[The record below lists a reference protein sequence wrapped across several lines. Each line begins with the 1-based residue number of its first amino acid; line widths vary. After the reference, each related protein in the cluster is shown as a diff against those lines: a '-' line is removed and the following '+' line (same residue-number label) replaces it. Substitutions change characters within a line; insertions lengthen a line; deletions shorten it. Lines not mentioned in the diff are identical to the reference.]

1 MSGGGRPPN
10 SAPSLPLHSS
20 SSGSLGSLQT
30 PDTSSLFLSSL
41 GSHARPRTA
50 EFTSLEDLLNFSG
63 IAQQTS
69 SLEVLARDLE
79 QKGAASA
86 GPPEPK
92 RLCTDVTSHSSPLSL
107 SANNAASTVVVSPLP
122 QPRTSAAPL
131 TRNSPTSSVAIP
143 TLFQTSRPSMP
154 VVQSTTQTN
163 LTPTTTRPSL
173 AGTPLLTGSTVR
185 LVTGSTTSSLLPHS
199 SYSINPPVIPSGIPF
214 PTCLPSSLS
223 TLTAITTSPV
233 VPSVLAQST
242 TLTSSATMP
251 PHTFFPS
258 STSLQIPPST
268 SASTFSISNTSTTST
283 GSAGTRTNP
292 PGAAPTSL
300 PSLPASPA
308 QRALLVQLVQAYKQ
322 CSALGDTQG
331 QAKVKAQLNLLLQ
344 AQQKIA
350 AISPTNHTNF
360 LQTKNT
366 ASSQLT
372 VTSPLAIQPVTMAP
386 TSSTS
391 LSQFSLLNPTST
403 SVPNPTSTSL
413 LNLTGTSLLQS
424 PQLTF
429 SRLTSSAK
437 GVEPV
442 AMESVSNSQK
452 QGFQPNSTSP
462 STHALTTLTP
472 ISSQARV
479 SAPSGSA
486 SALKA
491 AALYNLRLRQL
502 QLFLQSLPEDQRPHS
517 IPELKALLQKSGGPL
532 GALTAAAVTSTTSS
546 APVPTL
552 LTSSLPRSAASHIVP
567 TVGQCLPQ
575 LTQDPPATTSTP
587 VTAPP
592 STASLLHSLA
602 RGSMPLSPTSLFH
615 FTGSHLSSASPSASS
630 QLPTST
636 IGTAGTIGTTPPT
649 TGTIV
654 SLPLTTR
661 TNVPFTIGT
670 TSTPPLTT
678 GTTITPPLTT
688 VTPPTG
694 TTATLLTTK
703 QTNSQPVSDVNK
715 SLTSIANSEPIKPGV
730 PTPLPPGVNPETL
743 GVLCRMPDSDLQKLK
758 LPPVLMTAIR
768 VWRGQQSTGLH
779 RGRKPVGSQ
788 AVPIIIPPSTSSS
801 SHQSTATAATSAL
814 TSASRGQSTSRPA
827 TRHQVRVEQNKAEKD
842 RLAALN
848 KVLQSS
854 EEARIAYRFNMLRDK
869 MTNQLMAPDS
879 HTPFKSLHDVI
890 ARLLP
895 YHMWSEAEPPPG
907 AIDKADAVYESV
919 AQVLMSR
926 SHGLMSNYQHLI
938 YNDARRDSEAVM
950 GVCLERLWQ
959 ESERERREQESL
971 LSQQAAQVAADLMIA
986 GALGSGGGPLC
997 GFDFDAEFAFGDVM
1011 NSDPMLTFEPGIT

>member
-1 MSGGGRPPN
+1 
-10 SAPSLPLHSS
+10 
-20 SSGSLGSLQT
+20 T
-30 PDTSSLFLSSL
+30 
-41 GSHARPRTA
+41 
-50 EFTSLEDLLNFSG
+50 
-63 IAQQTS
+63 
-69 SLEVLARDLE
+69 
-79 QKGAASA
+79 
-86 GPPEPK
+86 
-92 RLCTDVTSHSSPLSL
+92 
-107 SANNAASTVVVSPLP
+107 
-122 QPRTSAAPL
+122 
-131 TRNSPTSSVAIP
+131 
-143 TLFQTSRPSMP
+143 
-154 VVQSTTQTN
+154 
-163 LTPTTTRPSL
+163 
-173 AGTPLLTGSTVR
+173 
-185 LVTGSTTSSLLPHS
+185 
-199 SYSINPPVIPSGIPF
+199 
-214 PTCLPSSLS
+214 
-223 TLTAITTSPV
+223 
-233 VPSVLAQST
+233 
-242 TLTSSATMP
+242 
-251 PHTFFPS
+251 
-258 STSLQIPPST
+258 
-268 SASTFSISNTSTTST
+268 
-283 GSAGTRTNP
+283 
-292 PGAAPTSL
+292 
-300 PSLPASPA
+300 
-308 QRALLVQLVQAYKQ
+308 
-322 CSALGDTQG
+322 
-331 QAKVKAQLNLLLQ
+331 
-344 AQQKIA
+344 
-350 AISPTNHTNF
+350 
-360 LQTKNT
+360 
-366 ASSQLT
+366 
-372 VTSPLAIQPVTMAP
+372 
-386 TSSTS
+386 
-391 LSQFSLLNPTST
+391 SLLNPTST
-403 SVPNPTSTSL
+403 SLLNPTGTSLLNPTSTSLLNPTGTSLLNPTSTSLLNPTGTSLLNPTSTSL

-848 KVLQSS
+848 KVC
-854 EEARIAYRFNMLRDK
+854 F
-869 MTNQLMAPDS
+869 
-879 HTPFKSLHDVI
+879 SLWCSTI
-890 ARLLP
+890 I
-895 YHMWSEAEPPPG
+895 YC
-907 AIDKADAVYESV
+907 
-919 AQVLMSR
+919 
-926 SHGLMSNYQHLI
+926 LI
-938 YNDARRDSEAVM
+938 
-950 GVCLERLWQ
+950 
-959 ESERERREQESL
+959 
-971 LSQQAAQVAADLMIA
+971 
-986 GALGSGGGPLC
+986 P
-997 GFDFDAEFAFGDVM
+997 
-1011 NSDPMLTFEPGIT
+1011 